1 MQHMV
6 FEADSKEQLQELAD
20 KLWNNHGVS
29 GEMALR
35 PIANNRWRLEISP
48 EKDVRESVVEKFA
61 QYRVEAG
68 D

>member
-6 FEADSKEQLQELAD
+6 FEAESKEQLQEVAD

-35 PIANNRWRLEISP
+35 PVANNRWRLEITA
-48 EKDVRESVVEKFA
+48 EKDIKDAVTEKFA
-61 QYRVEAG
+61 QFRVEAG